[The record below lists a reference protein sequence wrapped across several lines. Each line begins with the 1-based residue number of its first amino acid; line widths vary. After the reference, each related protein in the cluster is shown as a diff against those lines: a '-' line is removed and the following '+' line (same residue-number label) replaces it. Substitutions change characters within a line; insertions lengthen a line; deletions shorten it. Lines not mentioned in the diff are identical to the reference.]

1 MAGADPASE
10 LTPQSI
16 SSPATRDDDDD
27 EDPARA
33 RRDGLIDDGLIDD
46 GVIDDGVVDDGVDAP
61 PTSRARVPRRRR
73 AGDEAT
79 DHSPPSEVSTPESR
93 FPESTGTSR
102 KRPAGPTSRHSTKN
116 SRRRPSSPTLGAH
129 SRRISEDVVRVA
141 THSPGRAGGVRSN
154 GTISDPSSD
163 PSSEPFR
170 VFWVFWFFWDFPLAG
185 GGAGAGAGSVEPT
198 KTSEGADVPTRFL
211 ALTVTAYA
219 VAGSNPVSVETH
231 PSHTGTSSVVSG
243 TASPTRVFGRHRMTY
258 RVSLHPP
265 LCSGGCHD
273 TVIVV
278 DVARTSAGARGGAS
292 GGPSSVL
299 TASDGDVYSEKSV
312 LASVSSRARRRAR
325 TRKRW

>member
-1 MAGADPASE
+1 MVYGLGVGA
-10 LTPQSI
+10 L
-16 SSPATRDDDDD
+16 
-27 EDPARA
+27 
-33 RRDGLIDDGLIDD
+33 
-46 GVIDDGVVDDGVDAP
+46 
-61 PTSRARVPRRRR
+61 
-73 AGDEAT
+73 
-79 DHSPPSEVSTPESR
+79 
-93 FPESTGTSR
+93 
-102 KRPAGPTSRHSTKN
+102 
-116 SRRRPSSPTLGAH
+116 
-129 SRRISEDVVRVA
+129 
-141 THSPGRAGGVRSN
+141 
-154 GTISDPSSD
+154 
-163 PSSEPFR
+163 
-170 VFWVFWFFWDFPLAG
+170 
-185 GGAGAGAGSVEPT
+185 GSVAVWCAWPALVRGEHAGLS
-198 KTSEGADVPTRFL
+198 KTSVAVMDA

-243 TASPTRVFGRHRMTY
+243 TASSTRVFGRHRMTY

-278 DVARTSAGARGGAS
+278 GVARTSAGARGGAS